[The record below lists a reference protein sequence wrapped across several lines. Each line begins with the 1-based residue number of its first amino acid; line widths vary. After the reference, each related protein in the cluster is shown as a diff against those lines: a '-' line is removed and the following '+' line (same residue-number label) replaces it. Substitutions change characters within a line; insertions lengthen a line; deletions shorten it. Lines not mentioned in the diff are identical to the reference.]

1 MSESSVVVDHMPR
14 PVGCP
19 LAVELAARM
28 RVERESLVRRWLD
41 RIVARVSIEP
51 NSVFPTDQ
59 LLDHVPV
66 LIDGIADYLERPSDD
81 IAADAPVVAKAQ
93 ELGELRWAQGF
104 DAYEILKE
112 HELLGGVLFAFMAR
126 AVDTIERDCS
136 RAELLQCAHRVFRA
150 VEIIQ
155 QATTSHF
162 LRRSAERVREREE
175 QLRRFN
181 RMVSH
186 ELKNRVGAIVGAHAM
201 LREEWI
207 GPAER
212 ARFMD
217 MVGDNATGIRAVLDN
232 LVALSQLERDAR
244 QGRNVRL
251 PQAIAE
257 SVRQLRD
264 MARAR
269 EVHVRVREG
278 APDAEVNAAVV
289 ELCLNNF
296 VSNAIKYSDPSKP
309 DRWVEVRAEQRPA
322 PGHGTDL
329 VVAVADNGLGVPAAA
344 RERLFQ
350 QFFRAHEG
358 TADVEGTGLG
368 LSIVRETVES
378 LGGRAWAEFGDE
390 GSVFA
395 FALPYRRAADAAGAA
410 GGPWGRERRGTPR
423 VSAIVAA
430 DVAAAASGV
439 IGARDA

>member
-1 MSESSVVVDHMPR
+1 
-14 PVGCP
+14 
-19 LAVELAARM
+19 
-28 RVERESLVRRWLD
+28 
-41 RIVARVSIEP
+41 
-51 NSVFPTDQ
+51 
-59 LLDHVPV
+59 
-66 LIDGIADYLERPSDD
+66 
-81 IAADAPVVAKAQ
+81 
-93 ELGELRWAQGF
+93 
-104 DAYEILKE
+104 
-112 HELLGGVLFAFMAR
+112 
-126 AVDTIERDCS
+126 
-136 RAELLQCAHRVFRA
+136 

-212 ARFMD
+212 ERFLD

-264 MARAR
+264 MARASG
-269 EVHVRVREG
+269 VHVRVRDG

-296 VSNAIKYSDPSKP
+296 ISNAIKYSDPSRS

-322 PGHGTDL
+322 ADHGTDL
-329 VVAVADNGLGVPAAA
+329 VVEVADNGLGVPPAA

-358 TADVEGTGLG
+358 TANVEGTGLG

-378 LGGRAWAEFGDE
+378 LGGRAWAEFGE
-390 GSVFA
+390 SGSIFA
-395 FALPYRRAADAAGAA
+395 FALPYRRADDAAGTS
-410 GGPWGRERRGTPR
+410 GVGPWGRERRGTPR
-423 VSAIVAA
+423 ASASVAA
-430 DVAAAASGV
+430 DVAAAAANV
-439 IGARDA
+439 TAAPNE

>member
-1 MSESSVVVDHMPR
+1 MRQSTAVVDHMPR
-14 PVGCP
+14 SDGCP
-19 LAVELAARM
+19 LASELAARM
-28 RVERESLVRRWLD
+28 RVEREGLVKRWLD
-41 RIVARVSIEP
+41 RIVARVAIDP
-51 NSVFPTDQ
+51 NAVFPTDE
-59 LLDHVPV
+59 LLNHVPV

-93 ELGELRWAQGF
+93 ELGELRWSQGF

-112 HELLGGVLFAFMAR
+112 HELLGGVLFAFMTR
-126 AVDTIERDCS
+126 AVDTIERECS

-155 QATTSHF
+155 QATTAHF

-207 GPAER
+207 GPVER
-212 ARFMD
+212 ERFMG
-217 MVGDNATGIRAVLDN
+217 MIGDNATGIRAVLDN
-232 LVALSQLERDAR
+232 LVTLSQLERDAR

-264 MARAR
+264 MARAHD
-269 EVHVRVREG
+269 VHVRVRDG
-278 APDAEVNAAVV
+278 VPDAEVNAAVV
-289 ELCLNNF
+289 ELCLTNF
-296 VSNAIKYSDPSKP
+296 ISNAIKYSDATRSE
-309 DRWVEVRAEQRPA
+309 RWVEIRAEQRPA
-322 PGHGTDL
+322 PAHGTDL
-329 VVAVADNGLGVPAAA
+329 VVEVADNGLGVPPEA
-344 RERLFQ
+344 RARLFQ
-350 QFFRAHEG
+350 QFFRAHER

-378 LGGRAWAEFGDE
+378 LGGRAWAEFGE
-390 GSVFA
+390 TGSVFA
-395 FALPYRRAADAAGAA
+395 FALPYRRADDAAG
-410 GGPWGRERRGTPR
+410 PRGRDRRGTPR
-423 VSAIVAA
+423 VLAVAA
-430 DVAAAASGV
+430 DAATAAADVTRPPEA
-439 IGARDA
+439 